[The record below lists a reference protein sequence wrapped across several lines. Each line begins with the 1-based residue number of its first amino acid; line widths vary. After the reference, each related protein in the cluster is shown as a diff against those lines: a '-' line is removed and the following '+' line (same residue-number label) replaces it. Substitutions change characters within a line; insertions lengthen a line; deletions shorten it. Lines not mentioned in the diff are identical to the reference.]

1 MNEYCFSQ
9 NPMDHLN
16 LIESDFPSCIWSSAE
31 YYHNEN
37 MKGGYQEWPDYC
49 YLPIAV
55 WGGICTQFNIETFS
69 LSNTTAIISGLGAW
83 RNDRIVYR
91 IPDYVFDIAS
101 KTTLSKKLPVDKI
114 IAFYKKGMYFE
125 LPSGNFIQGCFI
137 HIEYDFERNEP
148 ELRLLLD
155 VSDSLLPASIH
166 LGDWSLKSGIER
178 SLPQYLSD
186 EDKTGVIDI
195 YYDLVKN
202 VILTMLLVMDGRFD
216 VVVSHEMPH
225 EKGSLA
231 KLKKIGK
238 KGGSI
243 KKVKVCSVIP
253 RMNNVA

>member
-1 MNEYCFSQ
+1 MSEHCFSQ

-16 LIESDFPSCIWSSAE
+16 LIESDLPSCIWSSAE
-31 YYHNEN
+31 YSHNEN
-37 MKGGYQEWPDYC
+37 MKGGYQVWPDYC

-55 WGGICTQFNIETFS
+55 WGDICTQYDIETFS

-83 RNDRIVYR
+83 RHDRIVYC
-91 IPDYVFDIAS
+91 IPDYVFDMAS
-101 KTTLSKKLPVDKI
+101 KTKLPKQLPVDKI
-114 IAFYKKGMYFE
+114 IAFSKKGLY
-125 LPSGNFIQGCFI
+125 LDLSGEGFIQGCFI

-155 VSDSLLPASIH
+155 TGDSLLPAIVH

-178 SLPQYLSD
+178 SFPQYFPKMFMGEL
-186 EDKTGVIDI
+186 IDMQ
-195 YYDLVKN
+195 YDFLKRI
-202 VILTMLLVMDGRFD
+202 ILTMLFVMEGAFD
-216 VVVSHEMPH
+216 VVVSHETPNAR
-225 EKGSLA
+225 GSLA

-243 KKVKVCSVIP
+243 KRVKICSVIP